1 LNAEVVYQVAKALP
15 KEEQKRLLEMLQ
27 KELGIKSFKIDK
39 LKLPVLSKE
48 EATKYLLKNVLYKNS
63 ILVLINYFT
72 QSELEPVDSELIYF

>member
-1 LNAEVVYQVAKALP
+1 MNAEVVYQVAKALP

-72 QSELEPVDSELIYF
+72 QRELEPVDSELIYF

>member
-1 LNAEVVYQVAKALP
+1 MNAEVVYQVAKALP

-48 EATKYLLKNVLYKNS
+48 EAIKYLLKNVFGKTNF
-63 ILVLINYFT
+63 INH
-72 QSELEPVDSELIYF
+72 